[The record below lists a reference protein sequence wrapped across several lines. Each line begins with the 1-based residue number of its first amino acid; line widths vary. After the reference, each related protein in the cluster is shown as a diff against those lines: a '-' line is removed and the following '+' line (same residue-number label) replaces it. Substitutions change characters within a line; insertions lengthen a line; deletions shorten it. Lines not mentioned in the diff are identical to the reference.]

1 MAVAILSALN
11 PEMAFTA
18 VPAMPVTHGSVA
30 HQERGLLMAQTV
42 LGMVHTP
49 LSRQELFSHPQG
61 KDKIKEE
68 ADEMRLLQVWD
79 DDDVHEVEELRSQA
93 RKEGWKVHIAEAM
106 PIGSIKNS
114 ESKDKAKL
122 KVRLVFRGDDT
133 RDENNQLAL
142 FRELKSI
149 PATIATIN
157 LVLWYGLR
165 VNNIVQIADARKAYL
180 QAPIRSETPT
190 YVILPREAW
199 QPSWHR
205 KYRRAAARLLK
216 AMYGHPTSGGR
227 LDPVLGRNCSH
238 PTSR

>member
-1 MAVAILSALN
+1 
-11 PEMAFTA
+11 
-18 VPAMPVTHGSVA
+18 
-30 HQERGLLMAQTV
+30 
-42 LGMVHTP
+42 
-49 LSRQELFSHPQG
+49 
-61 KDKIKEE
+61 
-68 ADEMRLLQVWD
+68 MRLLQVWD

-122 KVRLVFRGDDT
+122 KVRLVFRGDGT

-205 KYRRAAARLLK
+205 KKKGCGK
-216 AMYGHPTSGGR
+216 AVESHVRTSHIWGR